1 MDQKSLL
8 EDLRE
13 GSTPLPPICTTRP
26 ELAPGWGKSLSAVH
40 EAFRNSASQHTPSQL
55 NAQAAP
61 FEPKETQI
69 IDRSLAASNNELLA
83 PEPEPPLE
91 AESTLRHEW
100 TGPDPDRK
108 NCCLLV
114 TGLPSTVTATEFI
127 HEIEVRR
134 LGKIAAVFVMPP
146 TRRIPTA
153 AVKVTM
159 WDRAGAERVMNAVR
173 WNNFGFDGYKLKVFW
188 NHHKAP
194 PQEETHMSRVIQVT
208 GHPNIVAPSKLLPW
222 FEGYFR
228 FAMDQIVVNQPTPEE
243 MTVVYYFSSYLGQAN
258 AAYLILRRTY
268 TWEHVACFYRKD
280 PCEPDDNDL
289 SLPRRNR
296 RRRPKKASQQQESVP
311 PTPTSENLD

>member
-8 EDLRE
+8 EELRE
-13 GSTPLPPICTTRP
+13 GSTPLPPIRTTRP
-26 ELAPGWGKSLSAVH
+26 ELAPGWGKSLSEVH
-40 EAFRNSASQHTPSQL
+40 EAFRNSASQHTPSQRTPSQL
-55 NAQAAP
+55 DAQAAP
-61 FEPKETQI
+61 FEPKGTRI
-69 IDRSLAASNNELLA
+69 IDRSLAASNDELLA
-83 PEPEPPLE
+83 PVPEPPLE
-91 AESTLRHEW
+91 AKSTLRYEW

-114 TGLPSTVTATEFI
+114 TGLPRTVTVTEFI
-127 HEIEVRR
+127 REIEVRR

-146 TRRIPTA
+146 TPRIRTA

-159 WDRAGAERVMNAVR
+159 WDRARAERLMNAVR
-173 WNNFGFDGYKLKVFW
+173 WNNFGFDGYK
-188 NHHKAP
+188 
-194 PQEETHMSRVIQVT
+194 VT

-243 MTVVYYFSSYLGQAN
+243 MTVVYNFSSYLGQAH
-258 AAYLILRRTY
+258 AAYLLLRRTY

-289 SLPRRNR
+289 PLSRRNR
-296 RRRPKKASQQQESVP
+296 RRRPKKASQQQGSLP